1 MKILISLILG
11 LLFLKSYGQCG
22 SSGFVQ
28 LYGSIPRFITLYQ
41 NQGCIEKDITDTTI
55 CVSVR
60 PRAFG
65 QLAYYSYSSP
75 SGEPV
80 FVEISQYNSSCQFIA
95 SGNEIFPSTDT
106 TVVCYTI
113 RSGLIDNFCPY
124 VYRYLVL
131 SAAWCGVSASHS
143 AGNIYL
149 QFSTCSNANTD
160 RFNIL
165 VSSDGINWSKIF
177 SVGPKYTTSSSKTD
191 YSVSIPYFR
200 QGVNYLKVVEVD
212 WDGNYTESE
221 ACSFTCMPRPGVIT
235 IDLSGRQHNNSGYL
249 WGIK

>member
-1 MKILISLILG
+1 MKILFTLILSVF
-11 LLFLKSYGQCG
+11 FLSTYGQCG

-28 LYGSIPRFITLYQ
+28 LYSSIPRFITLYQ
-41 NQGCIEKDITDTTI
+41 NQGCIERDITDTTI

-131 SAAWCGVSASHS
+131 SATWCGISASHN
-143 AGNIYL
+143 GEYIEL
-149 QFSTCSNANTD
+149 QFSTCSNKNTD
-160 RFNIL
+160 RFNVL
-165 VSSDGINWSKIF
+165 VSPNGADWFKIF
-177 SVGPKYTTSSSKTD
+177 SIAPQYTTSSSRTD
-191 YSVSIPYFR
+191 YSLNIPYYKP
-200 QGVNYLKVVEVD
+200 GLNYLKVVEVD
-212 WDGNYTESE
+212 YDGNYTESE
-221 ACSFTCMPRPGVIT
+221 PCSFVCMPRPGIIT
-235 IDLSGRQHNNSGYL
+235 FDLSGRQHNNSGYL
-249 WGIK
+249 WGIR